1 MTATKRNPSDDEEEQ
16 EDMIKETEEMKEKS
30 LQQLR
35 EGGFIIVT
43 FPRLTLQ
50 LTQLLSLHEL

>member
-35 EGGFIIVT
+35 EGWFIHVS
-43 FPRLTLQ
+43 FPQ
-50 LTQLLSLHEL
+50 LN